1 MLTSSLHNIKIS
13 DTNCLLSVFHFLLIE
28 NVIAINVDTNRTNT
42 MSWRPSIEDVQYAY
56 NERSTLFF
64 RLSTSWEDDKYFFLA
79 RLHSSLYQKKISKG
93 FYLFDVGK
101 IISVKS
107 GISNKCATIEVDY
120 DENGEICKVD
130 IRLNDYVSDEV
141 KIPKKCYQ
149 WRLLEL

>member
-1 MLTSSLHNIKIS
+1 MHNINIS

-28 NVIAINVDTNRTNT
+28 NIIAINVDTNRTNT
-42 MSWRPSIEDVQYAY
+42 MSWRPSFEDVQYGY

-79 RLHSSLYQKKISKG
+79 QLHSSLYQKKIPKG
-93 FYLFDVGK
+93 FFLFNAVK
-101 IISVKS
+101 IISVES

-120 DENGEICKVD
+120 NENSGICKVD
-130 IRLNDYVSDEV
+130 VRLNDYVLDEV

-149 WRLLEL
+149 WKLLEL